1 MTHGDDPTPAKSGNE
16 DEAESDG
23 PDHEGLRLP
32 DSGPVAEAPE
42 AAGVSEGDSES
53 SGRGDQRSLVQRRGS
68 DQGSVED
75 SHGQEQFPQSVSS
88 PLEVVGYAA
97 WSAPLPPPGDLAG
110 YESIVP
116 GSAERIIAMAELALR
131 GPIEN
136 AAKLTEAEIDA
147 SKRGL
152 SFAIKLTAA
161 IALAAVVFFALA
173 VAGIGTAAALTAGG
187 VCLSVPVVMLIRSFI
202 TRS

>member
-1 MTHGDDPTPAKSGNE
+1 MTHGDDPAPARSG
-16 DEAESDG
+16 DEGEKAGYER
-23 PDHEGLRLP
+23 LRLP
-32 DSGPVAEAPE
+32 DSGPVTEATE
-42 AAGVSEGDSES
+42 DAGVSGGESEG
-53 SGRGDQRSLVQRRGS
+53 SGRDDQRSLVQRRGG
-68 DQGSVED
+68 DQGSIED
-75 SHGQEQFPQSVSS
+75 NPGQEQFPQSVSS
-88 PLEVVGYAA
+88 PLEVIGYAA
-97 WSAPLPPPGDLAG
+97 WSAPLPPPSDLAG

-136 AAKLTEAEIDA
+136 TAKLTEAEIDA

-161 IALAAVVFFALA
+161 MAIAAVVFFALA
-173 VAGIGTAAALTAGG
+173 VAGIGAAAALTAGG